1 MKYKLVPRAN
11 PQKRDDPPKL
21 FAQPV
26 YDGAVNT
33 NFIGRQIAGRSSLT
47 IGDIMN
53 VLSNFFD
60 EIPTYLLLGQTV
72 KLDGLGTFRLSFTSD
87 GAETEDTFKV
97 GSIKNARIL
106 FTPDPAF
113 RKRIVDEI
121 RYTIQHRDDNQQSGG
136 SGSGGSGGEDDRP
149 VIE

>member
-87 GAETEDTFKV
+87 GADTEDTFKV

-106 FTPDPAF
+106 FMPDPAF

-136 SGSGGSGGEDDRP
+136 SGSGGGEDDRP

>member
-121 RYTIQHRDDNQQSGG
+121 RYTIQNNKDKTQQGGG
-136 SGSGGSGGEDDRP
+136 SGSGGEDDRP

>member
-87 GAETEDTFKV
+87 GADTEDTFKV

-121 RYTIQHRDDNQQSGG
+121 RYTIQNNKDKTQQGGG
-136 SGSGGSGGEDDRP
+136 SGGGGEDDRP

>member
-1 MKYKLVPRAN
+1 MKYKLVPRIN
-11 PQKRDDPPKL
+11 PQKRDNPPKL

-87 GAETEDTFKV
+87 GADTEDTFKV

-121 RYTIQHRDDNQQSGG
+121 RYTIQHKDDSQQSGG
-136 SGSGGSGGEDDRP
+136 SGSDGGEDDRP

>member
-121 RYTIQHRDDNQQSGG
+121 RYTIQNNKDKTQQGGG
-136 SGSGGSGGEDDRP
+136 SGGGGEDDRP

>member
-1 MKYKLVPRAN
+1 MKYKLVPRKN

-26 YDGAVNT
+26 YDGTVNT

-72 KLDGLGTFRLSFTSD
+72 KLDGLGTFRISFTSD
-87 GAETEDTFKV
+87 GADTEDTFKV

-121 RYTIQHRDDNQQSGG
+121 RYTILNKGNAQQGG
-136 SGSGGSGGEDDRP
+136 SSSGDDDDDRP

>member
-1 MKYKLVPRAN
+1 MKYKLVPRKN
-11 PQKRDDPPKL
+11 PQKRDDPPKI

-26 YDGAVNT
+26 YDGQVDT
-33 NFIGRQIAGRSSLT
+33 TFITRQIAGRSSLT
-47 IGDIMN
+47 AGDILN

-60 EIPTYLLLGQTV
+60 EIPTYLLMGQTV
-72 KLDGLGTFRLSFTSD
+72 KIDGLGTFRISFTSD
-87 GAETEDTFKV
+87 GATSEGEFKV
-97 GSIKNARIL
+97 GAIKNARIL

-121 RYTIQHRDDNQQSGG
+121 RYSIQSNKNNNQQGGG
-136 SGSGGSGGEDDRP
+136 SGEGGGEDDRP

>member
-87 GAETEDTFKV
+87 GADTEDTFKV

-121 RYTIQHRDDNQQSGG
+121 RYTIQNNKDKTQQGGG
-136 SGSGGSGGEDDRP
+136 SGSGGEDDRP